1 MKKILLLLTIVTM
14 NMNIVFSQSA
24 IENVRSLSESKDYV
38 QAKAYIPQAISEN
51 RKDFDFMVLAGDIYF
66 ELDNLDSALI
76 MYKKADDINSDETKV
91 MRKIAVTLSGLGK
104 YKEAIEEVMDAIDE
118 DDEDVYNYLAL
129 GKVYLKADSM
139 KQAELYITKAREM
152 DKDIPDAYI
161 ALGDLYFAQKIY
173 ELAKT
178 NYEDALSIDENNV
191 EARTKLAISYYWL
204 ANREYDNDLAN
215 ELFKKSL
222 KEWNTITKQDPKN
235 AKAFYEQGKILFF
248 SGIWDKAA
256 KSLYKYVQL
265 RPSGKLGRWYLA
277 QSLYELTQCDSAEP
291 HLIKAAEMIDS
302 VKTKAL
308 LLLARCYFDAQKYDK
323 SINTF
328 EKLKELDTLDSKDLE
343 RLGAAEFSVG
353 DTLKA
358 IETYRT
364 VIDKNPSKCKL
375 AYKTGV
381 MYYFIKQYDQAIDV
395 FKQRLKNCDDELNAK
410 CNFFVGISYFLNTK
424 PDSSLDYF
432 KKSFELDTND
442 YKSLVYLADAYAS
455 MKKLDSAAYYFNYV
469 LGLAKSDTLKNKRI
483 LVSSFGKL
491 AGMYLREKKFKK
503 MKSVCKNWVEILPEN
518 ANGYFYLGVSY
529 QATQDLENACRN
541 YKKALKINP
550 KLKFAKEYFKKLN
563 CQ

>member
-1 MKKILLLLTIVTM
+1 MKKVLLILAILTV
-14 NMNIVFSQSA
+14 NMNIAFSQSA
-24 IENVRSLSESKDYV
+24 IDNVRSLAESKDYV
-38 QAKAYIPQAISEN
+38 QAKVFIPQAIMEN
-51 RKDFDFMVLAGDIYF
+51 KKDFDFMVLAGDIYL

-76 MYKKADDINSDETKV
+76 MYKKADDINDDQPKV
-91 MRKIAVTLSGLGK
+91 MRKIALTLSALDK
-104 YKEAIEEVMDAIDE
+104 HNEAIEEMKDAIDE
-118 DDEDVYNYLAL
+118 DEKDVYNYLAL
-129 GKVYLKADSM
+129 GKVYLQADSM

-152 DKDIPDAYI
+152 NKDIPDAYI

-178 NYEDALSIDENNV
+178 NYEDALSIDEKNV

-204 ANREYDNDLAN
+204 ANREYDNELAN

-222 KEWNTITKQDPKN
+222 KEWNTITQQDPKN
-235 AKAFYEQGKILFF
+235 AKAFFEQGKILFF
-248 SGIWDKAA
+248 SGIWDKSA
-256 KSLYKYVQL
+256 KSLYKYIQL

-291 HLIKAAEMIDS
+291 HLIKSAEMIDS

-323 SINTF
+323 SIATF
-328 EKLKELDTLDSKDLE
+328 EKLKDLDTLDSKDLE

-364 VIDKNPSKCKL
+364 VIDKDPSKCKL

-381 MYYFIKQYDQAIDV
+381 MYYFIKHYDDAIDV
-395 FKQRLKNCDDELNAK
+395 FKQRLKNCDDQFNAK
-410 CNFFVGISYFLNTK
+410 CNFFIGISYFLNAK
-424 PDSSLDYF
+424 PDSSLGFF
-432 KKSFELDTND
+432 KKSYALDTTD
-442 YKSLVYLADAYAS
+442 YKSIVYLADAYAS
-455 MKKLDSAAYYFNYV
+455 MKEYDSAAANFGFVITN
-469 LGLAKSDTLKNKRI
+469 ASADPSTNKRI
-483 LVSSFGKL
+483 LGSSFGKL
-491 AGMYLREKKFKK
+491 AGMYLRGKKYNK
-503 MKSVCKNWVEILPEN
+503 MKKICKNWVEILPES

-529 QATQDLENACRN
+529 QATQDLENACKN
-541 YKKALKINP
+541 YKKALKFNP
-550 KLKFAKEYFKKLN
+550 NLKFAKQYFKKLN